1 MMDEQEMRLQVAE
14 VVGTWV
20 AALAVVIGGLF
31 GIYQYLEHK
40 SAVRIDRTMD
50 FVERYHGSG
59 VLVEARLKITASMSG
74 RTSEIN
80 RILQD
85 PNIAPEAL
93 PKKYNEQIL
102 KIVMEDELSSSL
114 QQLFTFYEQI
124 VLCREMELCEEKVT
138 QEFFDVDA
146 RGFVRSYY
154 PYICHLRQEWNN
166 PKQYER
172 VTHFYGGNSG
182 DICQT

>member
-1 MMDEQEMRLQVAE
+1 MIDEQEMRLQVAE

-20 AALAVVIGGLF
+20 AVLAVVIGGLF

-59 VLVEARLKITASMSG
+59 VLVEARLKITESMSV

-85 PNIAPEAL
+85 TNIAPEAL

-114 QQLFTFYEQI
+114 QQLFTFMSKSYFAAKWNC
-124 VLCREMELCEEKVT
+124 VKK
-138 QEFFDVDA
+138 
-146 RGFVRSYY
+146 RS
-154 PYICHLRQEWNN
+154 
-166 PKQYER
+166 PKSFL
-172 VTHFYGGNSG
+172 T
-182 DICQT
+182 